1 MIVELI
7 LAWWQG
13 LHNVIVILAWAGVI
27 CVPVSIGLR
36 YMNMDIHGKNGP
48 VLVKPMGKAALVTLG
63 LMLLTTIPTPDRLW
77 EVRVAL
83 LKLDLSSPENVK
95 AVGGRV
101 DEIVKAL
108 ECKHLGVNCPK
119 QEKR

>member
-1 MIVELI
+1 MILELM

-13 LHNVIVILAWAGVI
+13 LHNVIVILA
-27 CVPVSIGLR
+27 CVGALAILIGIVGR
-36 YMNMDIHGKNGP
+36 FIMSDGETFW
-48 VLVKPMGKAALVTLG
+48 VKPMGKVAVVSLG
-63 LMLLTTIPTPDRLW
+63 LMLLTTIPTPDQLW
-77 EVRVAL
+77 EIRIAL

-108 ECKHLGVNCPK
+108 ECKHLNVNCPK
-119 QEKR
+119 EAK

>member
-13 LHNVIVILAWAGVI
+13 LHSVITVLAWIGAL
-27 CVPVSIGLR
+27 SILVGFVAR
-36 YMNMDIHGKNGP
+36 FISTDMEGP
-48 VLVKPMGKAALVTLG
+48 FWTKPMGRVALVTLG
-63 LMLLTTIPTPDRLW
+63 IMLLTTIPTPDKLW